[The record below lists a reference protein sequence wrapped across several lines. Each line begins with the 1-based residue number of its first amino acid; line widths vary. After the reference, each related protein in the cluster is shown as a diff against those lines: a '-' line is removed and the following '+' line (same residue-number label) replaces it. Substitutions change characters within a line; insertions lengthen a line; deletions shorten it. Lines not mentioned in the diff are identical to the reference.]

1 MLDIIPALLLV
12 AGTVFLVLLIILN
25 KSLYKPLLEFIDNRN
40 NSINRDLENAG
51 KNASDVVA
59 FYQEA
64 ESILTE
70 ARVEAAKI
78 RETALSEA
86 KEKASKRVDQK
97 KSELDLQTAG
107 FYTTLEVEKG
117 EFKSDLM
124 AKVPLFKES
133 IASKLSHI

>member
-97 KSELDLQTAG
+97 KSELDLQTAA
-107 FYTTLEVEKG
+107 FYKTLEVEKG